1 MQKLSITR
9 IEESE
14 ENTITYYNN
23 DIIITRPKE
32 DKEYISLTCPICEEV
47 MIKNEDDIYFK
58 KFKCCFLCGIEWV
71 EVNREKWK
79 TGWRPSKNE
88 IKKSLKIR
96 NSSSRSFSF

>member
-14 ENTITYYNN
+14 DNSVTYYSS
-23 DIIITRPKE
+23 DIVVTRPNE
-32 DKEYISLTCPICEEV
+32 DKAYISLTCPVCEEV
-47 MIKNEDDIYFK
+47 MIKKEDDIYFK
-58 KFKCCFLCGIEWV
+58 KFKCCFLCGIEWADT
-71 EVNREKWK
+71 NREKWNN
-79 TGWRPSKNE
+79 GWRPSESK

>member
-9 IEESE
+9 IEESD
-14 ENTITYYNN
+14 ENTITHYNN

-32 DKEYISLTCPICEEV
+32 DREYVSLTCPVCEES
-47 MIKNEDDIYFK
+47 MIKFEDDVYFK
-58 KFKCCFLCGIEWV
+58 KFRCCFLCGLEWADT
-71 EVNREKWK
+71 NREKWES
-79 TGWRPSKNE
+79 GWRPSKSK